1 MTETPQ
7 KGEANSVFCD
17 EKQIEPRRLYHY
29 TDFNAMRGIISNGEI
44 WLWNLRR
51 MNDSQ
56 EMQYF
61 IKELKVAV
69 KKQLNAEHYDCMEKL
84 FAENLKDFGTL
95 SSYASCFSEYA
106 DDAAQWARYA
116 KNGMG
121 VCIAFNK
128 EMLAKIGEAGH
139 APLYK
144 VNYSRNCDDLGIA
157 KELAELIKECYS
169 EQNCAKS
176 DAEKNVH
183 SANLAQKI
191 RETFNRL
198 VTSSPLF
205 KHPSFISEK
214 EYRLVSLPYNVTEYL
229 GEPHFFVEET
239 NIKKYYILKL
249 RNVCDTLKLSYAD
262 LFEEICIGPQARVTK
277 DVLSDYFSATGMG
290 ELCTKIKLSECPLR
304 RF

>member
-1 MTETPQ
+1 MN
-7 KGEANSVFCD
+7 NS
-17 EKQIEPRRLYHY
+17 EKSKKIENLYHY
-29 TDFNAMRGIISNGEI
+29 TDFNAMRGIITNGEI

-56 EMQYF
+56 EMNYF
-61 IKELKVAV
+61 IRELKSAV
-69 KKQLNAEHYDCMEKL
+69 KKALEPEQYAKL
-84 FAENLKDFGTL
+84 ECLFIENLKDFNKL
-95 SSYASCFSEYA
+95 SSYASCFSEYS

-128 EMLAKIGEAGH
+128 ELLEKIGAAGH
-139 APLYK
+139 APLCK
-144 VNYSRNCDDLGIA
+144 VNYSQNCDGLEIVSEIA
-157 KELAELIKECYS
+157 RLARSDCKNDAPEC
-169 EQNCAKS
+169 
-176 DAEKNVH
+176 
-183 SANLAQKI
+183 
-191 RETFNRL
+191 REVFNRL

-214 EYRLVSLPYNVTEYL
+214 EYRLVSLPYNVSEYL

-249 RNVCDTLKLSYAD
+249 REVCQSLSRPYHE
-262 LFEEICIGPQARVTK
+262 LFTQICIGPQARVTK
-277 DVLSDYFSATGMG
+277 DVLSDYFASTGMS
-290 ELCTKIKLSECPLR
+290 ELCDKIKLSECPLR

>member
-1 MTETPQ
+1 METCS
-7 KGEANSVFCD
+7 KNLNT
-17 EKQIEPRRLYHY
+17 LYHY
-29 TDFNAMRGIISNGEI
+29 TDFNAMRGIITNGEI

-61 IKELKVAV
+61 IKELKIAV
-69 KKQLNAEHYDCMEKL
+69 KKLLSQSEFECMEKL
-84 FAENLKDFGTL
+84 FAENLRDFNSL
-95 SSYASCFSEYA
+95 SSYAACFSEYA

-128 EMLAKIGEAGH
+128 DLLSKIGKKGH

-144 VNYSRNCDDLGIA
+144 VNYSRNCDDLGIV
-157 KELAELIKECYS
+157 KEIANLIKEES
-169 EQNCAKS
+169 AAKTSS
-176 DAEKNVH
+176 DSTSSSGE
-183 SANLAQKI
+183 QKI
-191 RETFNRL
+191 HETFNRL
-198 VTSSPLF
+198 ITSSPLF

-214 EYRLVSLPYNVTEYL
+214 EWRLVSLPYNVNEYL
-229 GEPHFFVEET
+229 GQPHFFVEET
-239 NIKKYYILKL
+239 NIKKYYILNL
-249 RNVCDTLKLSYAD
+249 RSVCKELGFSYAD

-277 DVLSDYFSATGMG
+277 EVLTDYFDSTEMK
-290 ELCTKIKLSECPLR
+290 ELCNKIKMSECPLR

>member
-1 MTETPQ
+1 METCS
-7 KGEANSVFCD
+7 KNLNT
-17 EKQIEPRRLYHY
+17 LYHY
-29 TDFNAMRGIISNGEI
+29 TDFNAMRGIITNGEI

-61 IKELKVAV
+61 IKELKIAV
-69 KKQLNAEHYDCMEKL
+69 KKLLSQSEFECMEKL
-84 FAENLKDFGTL
+84 FAENLRDFNSL
-95 SSYASCFSEYA
+95 SSYAACFSEYA

-128 EMLAKIGEAGH
+128 DLLSKIGEKGH

-144 VNYSRNCDDLGIA
+144 VNYSRNCDDLGIV
-157 KELAELIKECYS
+157 KEIANLIKEES
-169 EQNCAKS
+169 ATKKS
-176 DAEKNVH
+176 
-183 SANLAQKI
+183 SASTSSSGEQKI
-191 RETFNRL
+191 HETFNRL
-198 VTSSPLF
+198 ITSSPLF

-214 EYRLVSLPYNVTEYL
+214 EWRLVSLPYNVNEYL
-229 GEPHFFVEET
+229 GQPHFFVEET
-239 NIKKYYILKL
+239 NIKKYYILNL
-249 RNVCDTLKLSYAD
+249 RSVCKELGFSYAD

-277 DVLSDYFSATGMG
+277 EVLTDYFDSTEMK
-290 ELCTKIKLSECPLR
+290 ELCVKIKMSECPLR

>member
-1 MTETPQ
+1 MTEP
-7 KGEANSVFCD
+7 K
-17 EKQIEPRRLYHY
+17 RLYHY

-69 KKQLNAEHYDCMEKL
+69 KKQLSAEHYDCMEKL
-84 FAENLKDFGTL
+84 FAENLKDFDKL
-95 SSYASCFSEYA
+95 SSFASCFSEYD
-106 DDAAQWARYA
+106 DDAAQWTRYA

-139 APLYK
+139 APLCR
-144 VNYSRNCDDLGIA
+144 VNYSRNCDNLEIV
-157 KELAELIKECYS
+157 KELASLIKES
-169 EQNCAKS
+169 NSGQNG
-176 DAEKNVH
+176 NI
-183 SANLAQKI
+183 AQKI
-191 RETFNRL
+191 HETFNRL
-198 VTSSPLF
+198 ITSSPLF

-249 RNVCDTLKLSYAD
+249 RNVCDTLKLNYAD

-277 DVLSDYFSATGMG
+277 DVLSDYFTSTGMS

>member
-1 MTETPQ
+1 METYS
-7 KGEANSVFCD
+7 KNLNT
-17 EKQIEPRRLYHY
+17 LYHY
-29 TDFNAMRGIISNGEI
+29 TDFNAMRGIITNGEI

-61 IKELKVAV
+61 IKELKIAV
-69 KKQLNAEHYDCMEKL
+69 KKLLSQSEFECMEKL
-84 FAENLKDFGTL
+84 FAENLRDFNSL
-95 SSYASCFSEYA
+95 SSYAACFSEYA

-128 EMLAKIGEAGH
+128 DLLSKIGKKGH

-144 VNYSRNCDDLGIA
+144 VNYSRNCDDLGIV
-157 KELAELIKECYS
+157 KEIANLIKE
-169 EQNCAKS
+169 E
-176 DAEKNVH
+176 
-183 SANLAQKI
+183 SATKESSASTSSSGEQKI
-191 RETFNRL
+191 HETFNRL
-198 VTSSPLF
+198 ITSSPLF

-214 EYRLVSLPYNVTEYL
+214 EWRLVSLPYNVNEYL
-229 GEPHFFVEET
+229 GQPHFFVEET
-239 NIKKYYILKL
+239 NIKKYYILNL
-249 RNVCDTLKLSYAD
+249 RSVCKELGFSYAD

-277 DVLSDYFSATGMG
+277 EVLTDYFDSTEMK
-290 ELCTKIKLSECPLR
+290 ELCGKIKMSECPLR

>member
-1 MTETPQ
+1 MTEP
-7 KGEANSVFCD
+7 K
-17 EKQIEPRRLYHY
+17 RLYHY

-56 EMQYF
+56 VMQYY

-69 KKQLNAEHYDCMEKL
+69 KKQLGAEHYDCMEKL
-84 FAENLKDFGTL
+84 FAENLKDFDKL
-95 SSYASCFSEYA
+95 SSFASCFSEYA
-106 DDAAQWARYA
+106 DDAAQWTRYA

-139 APLYK
+139 APLCR
-144 VNYSRNCDDLGIA
+144 VNYSRNCDNLEIV
-157 KELAELIKECYS
+157 KELASLIKES
-169 EQNCAKS
+169 NSGKNC
-176 DAEKNVH
+176 NI
-183 SANLAQKI
+183 AQKI
-191 RETFNRL
+191 HETFNRL
-198 VTSSPLF
+198 ITSSPLF

-249 RNVCDTLKLSYAD
+249 RNVCDTLKLNYAD

-277 DVLSDYFSATGMG
+277 DVLSDYFTSTGMS

>member
-1 MTETPQ
+1 MNTEQ
-7 KGEANSVFCD
+7 NSCSDTVTN
-17 EKQIEPRRLYHY
+17 LYHY
-29 TDFNAMRGIISNGEI
+29 TDFNAMRGIITNGEI

-61 IKELKVAV
+61 IKELKIAL
-69 KKQLNAEHYDCMEKL
+69 KKQLSDAEYKTMEQL
-84 FAENLKDFGTL
+84 FSENLKDFDKL
-95 SSYASCFSEYA
+95 SSYASCFSEYS

-128 EMLAKIGEAGH
+128 ELLAKIGEAGH
-139 APLYK
+139 APLCK
-144 VNYSRNCDDLGIA
+144 VNYSKSCDDLSIVH
-157 KELAELIKECYS
+157 ELADLV
-169 EQNCAKS
+169 
-176 DAEKNVH
+176 KN
-183 SANLAQKI
+183 SNNKNTDNEKI
-191 RETFNRL
+191 RQTFNRL

-214 EYRLVSLPYNVTEYL
+214 EYRLVSLPYNVSQYL

-249 RNVCDTLKLSYAD
+249 KNVCESLGINYSD

-277 DVLSDYFSATGMG
+277 EVLSDYFSSTGMN
-290 ELCTKIKLSECPLR
+290 ELCAKIKLSECPLR

>member
-1 MTETPQ
+1 MENHTNCNGKPEMTNQISPDNQRIAQEVETCP
-7 KGEANSVFCD
+7 EA
-17 EKQIEPRRLYHY
+17 QTLYHY

-61 IKELKVAV
+61 IKELKIAV
-69 KKQLNAEHYDCMEKL
+69 RKLLEPEFYARMEQL
-84 FAENLKDFGTL
+84 FSENLKDFDTL

-106 DDAAQWARYA
+106 DDAAQWTRYA

-121 VCIAFNK
+121 VCIAFNR

-139 APLYK
+139 APLCR
-144 VNYSRNCDDLGIA
+144 VNYSRNCDNLEIVKDLA
-157 KELAELIKECYS
+157 SLIKTE
-169 EQNCAKS
+169 S
-176 DAEKNVH
+176 DGTTE
-183 SANLAQKI
+183 KI

-198 VTSSPLF
+198 ITSSPLF

-249 RNVCDTLKLSYAD
+249 RNVCTALNLKYAD

-277 DVLSDYFSATGMG
+277 DVLSDYFTSTGMG
-290 ELCTKIKLSECPLR
+290 ELCKKIKLSECPLR

>member
-1 MTETPQ
+1 MDTKTET
-7 KGEANSVFCD
+7 K
-17 EKQIEPRRLYHY
+17 KTLYHY
-29 TDFNAMRGIISNGEI
+29 TDFNAMKGIIINGEL

-61 IKELKVAV
+61 IKELKIAV
-69 KKQLNAEHYDCMEKL
+69 KKQLDQSLYTKMDSL
-84 FAENLKDFGTL
+84 FTENLRDFDKL
-95 SSYASCFSEYA
+95 SSYAACFSEYA

-128 EMLAKIGEAGH
+128 ELLAKIGDAGH
-139 APLYK
+139 APLCQ
-144 VNYSRNCDDLGIA
+144 VNYSKSCDDMEIV
-157 KELAELIKECYS
+157 KELADLIKNSQNYS
-169 EQNCAKS
+169 TEAIH
-176 DAEKNVH
+176 E
-183 SANLAQKI
+183 L
-191 RETFNRL
+191 FNKL

-214 EYRLVSLPYNVTEYL
+214 EYRLVSLPYNVNQYL
-229 GEPHFFVEET
+229 GQPHFYVEET

-249 RNVCDTLKLSYAD
+249 KEVCNSLNINYED

-277 DVLSDYFSATGMG
+277 DLLSDYFSFSGMK
-290 ELCTKIKLSECPLR
+290 ELCNKVKLSDCPLR